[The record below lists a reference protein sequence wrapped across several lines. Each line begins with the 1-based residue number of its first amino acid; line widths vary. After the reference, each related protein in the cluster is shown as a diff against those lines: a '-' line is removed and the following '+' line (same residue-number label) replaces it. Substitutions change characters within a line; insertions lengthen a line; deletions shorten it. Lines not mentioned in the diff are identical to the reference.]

1 MAIDLTGKVA
11 LVTGGVRGIGRAYA
25 EALATA
31 GAAVVIA
38 DMLESEGHATVDAV
52 RSAGGQAAFVPINVA
67 DEASTRAMAAFAV
80 EQFGGI
86 DFLINNAGIFASLRI
101 GALEDISV
109 ERWDQTLGVNVKG
122 CWLCIKAVVPH
133 MRKRGGG
140 SIVNQASTAAFG
152 IAGVLDYATSKA
164 AVIGLTK
171 SAASELGRDNI
182 RVNAIAPGGVTTDA
196 YVQVMGDMSV
206 AEQRAKANQ
215 AIGKAIAPED
225 VAGTV
230 LHLVSD
236 SSKMVTG
243 QTFVVDG
250 GRYFLG

>member
-1 MAIDLTGKVA
+1 M
-11 LVTGGVRGIGRAYA
+11 
-25 EALATA
+25 
-31 GAAVVIA
+31 IA
-38 DMLESEGHATVDAV
+38 DMLESEGHAAV
-52 RSAGGQAAFVPINVA
+52 EAIRSSGGQAAFVSVNVA
-67 DEASTRAMAAFAV
+67 DETSTQIMAQFAAD
-80 EQFGGI
+80 QFGGI

-101 GALEDISV
+101 GSLEEISA

-122 CWLCIKAVVPH
+122 VFLCIKAVVPY

-196 YVQVMGDMSV
+196 YVQVMGDLSV
-206 AEQRAKANQ
+206 AEERAKANQ
-215 AIGKAIAPED
+215 AIGRAIAPED

-236 SSKMVTG
+236 TSKMVTG

>member
-1 MAIDLTGKVA
+1 MDLNGKVA
-11 LVTGGVRGIGRAYA
+11 VVTGGARGIGRAYA
-25 EALATA
+25 EALAGA

-38 DMLESEGHATVDAV
+38 DMLENEGLATVSAIKA
-52 RSAGGQAAFVPINVA
+52 AGGQAAFVSVNVA
-67 DEASTRAMAAFAV
+67 DEASTEAMAAFAA

-86 DFLINNAGIFASLRI
+86 DILVNNAGIFASLRI
-101 GALEDISV
+101 GTLEEITV
-109 ERWDQTLGVNVKG
+109 ARWDQTLGVNVKG
-122 CWLCIKAVVPH
+122 PWLCTKAVVPY

-140 SIVNQASTAAFG
+140 SIINQASTAAFG
-152 IAGVLDYATSKA
+152 IAGVLDYSTSKA

-171 SAASELGRDNI
+171 SAAAELGRDNI
-182 RVNAIAPGGVTTDA
+182 RVNAIAPGGVTTEA
-196 YVQVMGDMSV
+196 YVQVMGDLSV

-215 AIGKAIAPED
+215 AIGKAITPED

-230 LHLVSD
+230 LHLASD
-236 SSKMVTG
+236 TSKMVTG